1 MQSNQPTGSGQTSVI
16 NRHKKEWQQIAELRQ
31 IAHGLMKSGDIEAA
45 NDMMAYIDRATRAL
59 ATQQNSELAIWEK
72 AMGKKA
78 HPMVRLIVQDLV
90 NEATQPIVDEE
101 DDK

>member
-1 MQSNQPTGSGQTSVI
+1 MTNQTSGGGQTSVI

-31 IAHGLMKSGDIEAA
+31 MAHGLMKAGDIDAA
-45 NDMMAYIDRATRAL
+45 NEVMAYIDRATRAL

-78 HPMVRLIVQDLV
+78 HPMIRLIVQDLMDQ
-90 NEATQPIVDEE
+90 ATMPLDGE
-101 DDK
+101 DAQ